1 MPHTAYELVQENEAG
16 GPEAERPGLLRGF
29 IQEEGNMWKDFLGK
43 LGAAGNAQGLQTVSY
58 THLDVYKRQG
68 QHRDQ
73 QKGDPKTGA
82 GAKPPQGG
90 EKADAGA

>member
-43 LGAAGNAQGLQTVSY
+43 LGAAGNAQGLQTGPVEYIVAGLGNPCLLYTSRFVFLWEERSLSILFSY
-58 THLDVYKRQG
+58 
-68 QHRDQ
+68 
-73 QKGDPKTGA
+73 
-82 GAKPPQGG
+82 
-90 EKADAGA
+90 